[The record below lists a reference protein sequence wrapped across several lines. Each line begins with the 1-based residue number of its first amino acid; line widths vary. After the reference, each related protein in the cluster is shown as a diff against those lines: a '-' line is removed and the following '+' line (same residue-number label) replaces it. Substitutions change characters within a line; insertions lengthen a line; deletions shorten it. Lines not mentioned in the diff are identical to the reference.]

1 MTCQSGEKFDM
12 DYRLRHKS
20 GHYVYLHDSG
30 IFEPGA
36 DGRPERMLGILQ
48 DITARKQAEQ
58 ALAASEAMYR
68 TLFTTAQDTIIIM
81 DGSTIIDCNPSA
93 LELIGCTREE
103 MIGHT
108 PAEFSPAVQPNGEDT
123 TLMMMRML
131 AEAEAGGTPRFEWL
145 CFKTGGGLA
154 RVETSLAPM
163 RLGEARYI
171 LAFTRDITE
180 RKETEDSLRLSEEKF
195 SKIFSLAPYSISIS
209 RLRDSIILDVNDAFV
224 SLTGYSREEAVGSN
238 GDVLGLWH
246 NPEHRKP
253 FLERLR
259 LDGTVV
265 DYEFVMRR
273 KDGSLRNALNSCQ
286 GIEISG
292 ERCSLNIV
300 RDITEMKLV
309 QQTMVQTEK
318 MLSLG
323 GLAAGMA
330 HEINNP
336 LGIIVQSAQGVQR
349 RFDPAL
355 AANRDEARALGLD
368 MEAIQEYLHR
378 RNISRYLDGITDAG
392 QRAADIVRHMLNFS
406 RRSDSGIV
414 DQDVA
419 ALVRQALAMAEKD
432 YDLKKKYDFRQIAV
446 RLALSEAL
454 PAVPCIPSEIEQVLL
469 NLLRNAAQAMSEA
482 GTPHPAI
489 TVRTAREGAEALI
502 EVEDNGPGI
511 PDAQINRVFE
521 PFYTT
526 KKVGEGTGLG
536 LSVSY
541 FIVTTTHRGSL
552 SVASEP
558 GRGTRFSI
566 RLPLER
572 SQTRPAA

>member
-1 MTCQSGEKFDM
+1 
-12 DYRLRHKS
+12 
-20 GHYVYLHDSG
+20 
-30 IFEPGA
+30 
-36 DGRPERMLGILQ
+36 
-48 DITARKQAEQ
+48 
-58 ALAASEAMYR
+58 
-68 TLFTTAQDTIIIM
+68 
-81 DGSTIIDCNPSA
+81 
-93 LELIGCTREE
+93 
-103 MIGHT
+103 
-108 PAEFSPAVQPNGEDT
+108 
-123 TLMMMRML
+123 
-131 AEAEAGGTPRFEWL
+131 
-145 CFKTGGGLA
+145 
-154 RVETSLAPM
+154 
-163 RLGEARYI
+163 
-171 LAFTRDITE
+171 
-180 RKETEDSLRLSEEKF
+180 
-195 SKIFSLAPYSISIS
+195 
-209 RLRDSIILDVNDAFV
+209 
-224 SLTGYSREEAVGSN
+224 
-238 GDVLGLWH
+238 
-246 NPEHRKP
+246 
-253 FLERLR
+253 
-259 LDGTVV
+259 
-265 DYEFVMRR
+265 
-273 KDGSLRNALNSCQ
+273 
-286 GIEISG
+286 
-292 ERCSLNIV
+292 
-300 RDITEMKLV
+300 
-309 QQTMVQTEK
+309 
-318 MLSLG
+318 
-323 GLAAGMA
+323 
-330 HEINNP
+330 
-336 LGIIVQSAQGVQR
+336 
-349 RFDPAL
+349 
-355 AANRDEARALGLD
+355 
-368 MEAIQEYLHR
+368 
-378 RNISRYLDGITDAG
+378 
-392 QRAADIVRHMLNFS
+392 MLNFS